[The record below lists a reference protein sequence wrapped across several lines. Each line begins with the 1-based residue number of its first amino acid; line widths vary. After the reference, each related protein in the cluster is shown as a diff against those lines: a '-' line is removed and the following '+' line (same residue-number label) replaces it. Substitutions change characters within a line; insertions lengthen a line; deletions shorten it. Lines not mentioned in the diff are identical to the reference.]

1 MTKAEAFDKA
11 WKMAIRN
18 DFSLFDKIVHPEYE
32 SVNQGVKITKEMSK
46 GILSTLSDSIIIGPC
61 TIIFEDNNF
70 VCVNRYTKLIHAE
83 IFEATLT
90 AVIFKENKVYR
101 QETIREEIDNDPSEG
116 QDWNCDDYE

>member
-46 GILSTLSDSIIIGPC
+46 GMDVTSC
-61 TIIFEDNNF
+61 
-70 VCVNRYTKLIHAE
+70 
-83 IFEATLT
+83 
-90 AVIFKENKVYR
+90 
-101 QETIREEIDNDPSEG
+101 
-116 QDWNCDDYE
+116 